1 MREFAGRVAVI
12 TGAGGGIGRALAE
25 RAAAE
30 GMTVVIADNDIAS
43 LEETERIL
51 KGEGATALAVQVDVA
66 DAQSVERLAREA
78 LDEYGAV
85 HLVFNAAGVIAGTT
99 VWESSLADWHW
110 VLGINLW
117 GVIHSVRTFLPIL
130 LQQDEGRLV
139 NMASLTG
146 VLPYHPSSPYHVSQ
160 HAVVGLTEQLAVSL
174 KQRNA
179 PVEVSVLLLGRV
191 RTNSFVIQARSLT
204 ELTAPPPPAAD
215 ETTLTRLEQSLA
227 AGMPPEE
234 VAKRAFAGIRDGR
247 LYLFTHPDENGEL
260 EQRFTAMLA
269 SVPTA

>member
-12 TGAGGGIGRALAE
+12 IGSGGGIGRALAE

-51 KGEGATALAVQVDVA
+51 KGEGATALAVPVDVA
-66 DAQSVERLAREA
+66 DPQSVERLAREA

-85 HLVFNAAGVIAGTT
+85 HLVVNTASILAGKT
-99 VWESSLADWHW
+99 VWESSPAEWHW
-110 VLGINLW
+110 VLEVNLW

-130 LQQDEGRLV
+130 LQQDEGHLV
-139 NMASLTG
+139 TMASLAG
-146 VLPYHPSSPYHVSQ
+146 VLPYHPVGPYHVSQ
-160 HAVVGLTEQLAVSL
+160 HAVVGLTENLAVSL

-179 PVEVSVLLLGRV
+179 PVGVSVLLTGRV
-191 RTNSFVIQARSLT
+191 RTNSFVLEARPLT
-204 ELTAPPPPAAD
+204 GLTSPPPPASDDSPFSKLQAI
-215 ETTLTRLEQSLA
+215 LA
-227 AGMPPEE
+227 SGMPPAE
-234 VAKRAFAGIRDGR
+234 VAKRAFAGIREGR